1 MKSKRIL
8 RGLSSYVKLKK
19 LVGNILDAPGMG
31 GNISVKLEDDSML
44 IKASGQDMKK
54 ETNLVTYLPGKDTF
68 SVTDDFKFLW
78 SDELKN
84 PSMEWKMHR
93 AIPARYII
101 HYHPIYAMPLLCD
114 VNYVVG
120 GNNLPYLNPGK
131 ELSDGIIE
139 LIGDDTRFSGII
151 NLRNHGVIIAADCLV
166 DIRRKYLDLKN
177 NLMDAD
183 IEKFTPDDT
192 VDPTNP
198 DLWLF
203 NKALKQLA
211 WEQNIS
217 LRNMTKKDK
226 HVLTNDVNEKYRL
239 AQKD

>member
-1 MKSKRIL
+1 
-8 RGLSSYVKLKK
+8 
-19 LVGNILDAPGMG
+19 
-31 GNISVKLEDDSML
+31 
-44 IKASGQDMKK
+44 
-54 ETNLVTYLPGKDTF
+54 
-68 SVTDDFKFLW
+68 
-78 SDELKN
+78 
-84 PSMEWKMHR
+84 
-93 AIPARYII
+93 
-101 HYHPIYAMPLLCD
+101 MPLLCD

-139 LIGDDTRFSGII
+139 LIGDKTKFSGII
-151 NLRNHGVIIAADCLV
+151 NLRSHGIVIASDCLV

-203 NKALKQLA
+203 NKALKQIA
-211 WEQNIS
+211 REQDIK
-217 LRNMTKKDK
+217 LRHMTKKDK